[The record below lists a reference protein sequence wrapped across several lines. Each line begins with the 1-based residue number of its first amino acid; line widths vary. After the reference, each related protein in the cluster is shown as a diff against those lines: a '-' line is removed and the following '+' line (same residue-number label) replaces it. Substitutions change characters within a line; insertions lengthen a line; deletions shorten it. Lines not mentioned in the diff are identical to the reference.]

1 MENLKQGQSILDFTV
16 QHTGS
21 VEGLFDL
28 LNLNGLKN
36 LNSTDELL
44 KVPSSLR
51 PKVVAYFNQN
61 KIVPSAYKTVLS
73 PPPPPPPTGAYS
85 NSYSNAYN

>member
-36 LNSTDELL
+36 LANPTELL
-44 KVPSSLR
+44 KIPSSVR
-51 PKVVAYFNQN
+51 PKVVAHFIQN
-61 KIVPSAYKTVLS
+61 KIAPAAYRTFLS
-73 PPPPPPPTGAYS
+73 PPPAPTGAYS
-85 NSYSNAYN
+85 NIYSNTYN

>member
-36 LNSTDELL
+36 LANPTELL
-44 KVPSSLR
+44 KIPSSVR
-51 PKVVAYFNQN
+51 PKVVAHFKQN
-61 KIVPSAYKTVLS
+61 RIVPAAKRKRDQSG
-73 PPPPPPPTGAYS
+73 GAF
-85 NSYSNAYN
+85 SNAFSNAFN